1 MKLSRVG
8 KDPFEFILLQEKEKG
23 TELLYTT
30 GFHQT
35 VLWKTRH
42 PIPSLT
48 GIGTSKIRI
57 LGWLYT
63 HSSFTADISFL
74 ETDTAS
80 ILLPSRMSNLTF
92 VPMKGSPEGG
102 VSTWPI
108 LRS

>member
-48 GIGTSKIRI
+48 G
-57 LGWLYT
+57 
-63 HSSFTADISFL
+63 
-74 ETDTAS
+74 
-80 ILLPSRMSNLTF
+80 
-92 VPMKGSPEGG
+92 
-102 VSTWPI
+102 TWIP
-108 LRS
+108 